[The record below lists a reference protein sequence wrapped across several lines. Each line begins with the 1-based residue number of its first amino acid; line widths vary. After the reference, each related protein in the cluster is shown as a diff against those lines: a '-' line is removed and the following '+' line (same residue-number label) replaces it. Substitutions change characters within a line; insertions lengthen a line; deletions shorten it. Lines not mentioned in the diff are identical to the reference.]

1 MTKDLETRI
10 KEFIDSKKNIR
21 QKYLS
26 MLTLSSSLI
35 IDRYFN
41 NKRSFQIFTASP
53 RYQQTFSVI

>member
-35 IDRYFN
+35 IDRYIN